1 MTLIEKMARAAY
13 EVNPLIGTT
22 WDQIAEVLRQRFVQA
37 QRAALA
43 AAREPTEAM
52 MSAGA
57 DAVST
62 LFDPGAKAVWQA
74 MVDAALEEGK

>member
-1 MTLIEKMARAAY
+1 MT
-13 EVNPLIGTT
+13 GT
-22 WDQIAEVLRQRFVQA
+22 EFGFVC
-37 QRAALA
+37 LA
-43 AAREPTEAM
+43 ICIVWLAWRVRKLEPTEAM